1 VEVTSL
7 AFRTDLALLQLG
19 GSQIT
24 DCGDHLVVRCPDN
37 PTFWWGNFLLIRGVP
52 PSVDT
57 MRWLDRF
64 GAVFPDADHVALG
77 FDRADGALAD
87 LADFARHGLSCDAS
101 TVMTAATVTQPA
113 RPNHDASYRLLRS
126 DADWAQSLELQAACY
141 PEDDGPEHSDF
152 AIRRTASNRA
162 VSEAGHGGW
171 FGAFLD
177 DVLVSQLGLVSAS
190 PGLARF
196 QSVETHPAHRGR
208 GLASTLVHA
217 ASQFGFA
224 ELGAQT
230 LVMVADPDYVA
241 VRIYRALGFIDAE
254 IQLQAERGP
263 STREPATRG
272 PSTPQS

>member
-1 VEVTSL
+1 VG
-7 AFRTDLALLQLG
+7 QL
-19 GSQIT
+19 
-24 DCGDHLVVRCPDN
+24 
-37 PTFWWGNFLLIRGVP
+37 P
-52 PSVDT
+52 P
-57 MRWLDRF
+57 
-64 GAVFPDADHVALG
+64 
-77 FDRADGALAD
+77 
-87 LADFARHGLSCDAS
+87 
-101 TVMTAATVTQPA
+101 
-113 RPNHDASYRLLRS
+113 
-126 DADWAQSLELQAACY
+126 
-141 PEDDGPEHSDF
+141 
-152 AIRRTASNRA
+152 
-162 VSEAGHGGW
+162 GW